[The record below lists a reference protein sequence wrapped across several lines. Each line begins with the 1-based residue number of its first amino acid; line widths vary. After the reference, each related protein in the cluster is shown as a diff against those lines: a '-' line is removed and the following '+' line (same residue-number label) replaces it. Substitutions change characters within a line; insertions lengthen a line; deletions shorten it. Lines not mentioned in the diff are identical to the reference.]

1 MVWDIGNIRLI
12 WAPLASKLTLHP
24 KYNCDIQKWI
34 MWCFRKFEAKTT
46 KTWNCQISLWMRLT
60 AREVSLAFQS
70 AKVVYIHQTFVS
82 RQFCCH
88 WKFLTATNVC
98 CKLRV
103 WRVFNLSIVANRN
116 FWWQQNHLFEKVW
129 AIQTSF
135 APSFATLASKL
146 TSLDLVEIQCK
157 FEKSDQ
163 ISEFWKFRKTSG
175 RRWMWVFSFM

>member
-1 MVWDIGNIRLI
+1 
-12 WAPLASKLTLHP
+12 
-24 KYNCDIQKWI
+24 

-70 AKVVYIHQTFVS
+70 AKVVYIYQTFVS

-88 WKFLTATNVC
+88 WKFLTATNVY

-116 FWWQQNHLFEKVW
+116 FWWQQNSIFWK
-129 AIQTSF
+129 
-135 APSFATLASKL
+135 
-146 TSLDLVEIQCK
+146 SLDHLDKFCTFICYIGFKTHLSRLGWNSVQIRKIWPNFWILEISQN
-157 FEKSDQ
+157 
-163 ISEFWKFRKTSG
+163 FRET
-175 RRWMWVFSFM
+175 MDVSF